1 MAGEAPGSR
10 GRGTCQQRCL
20 SAFKGFNRGADLFRP
35 SLTLLRQEDH
45 GVFSDWLW
53 IVFTLI
59 ASAAQTVR
67 NSMQK
72 ELTGTLGTVGATQV
86 RFFYGLPFAAGFLA
100 MAVFATGE
108 APPFSELAQVPWT
121 AAGAL
126 AQVFATGMMLAAMR
140 IRSFVVAIT
149 YTKIE
154 PVLVLGFA
162 VLLLGEVPTP
172 VAMAGV
178 FVATAG
184 VVLLSWPGRGHWT
197 NGWLQTTAFGLGSGA
212 LFAVSAVC
220 YRGGILALGDGH
232 FLINAS
238 TTLVTALALQTGVVS
253 LYLYVFDRAVLHQ
266 LVAAWRSSLAA
277 GFFGALASQFWFL
290 AFSLQSASLVRA
302 LALIEIVFAQIVSL
316 RLFRQKDTP
325 REIAGMV
332 VITAGVLMIL
342 LA

>member
-1 MAGEAPGSR
+1 MLP
-10 GRGTCQQRCL
+10 
-20 SAFKGFNRGADLFRP
+20 
-35 SLTLLRQEDH
+35 
-45 GVFSDWLW
+45 DWLW
-53 IVFTLI
+53 IAFTLI

-67 NSMQK
+67 NSLQK
-72 ELTGTLGTVGATQV
+72 DLTGRLGTVGAAQV

-100 MAVFATGE
+100 MAAVATGE
-108 APPFSELAQVPWT
+108 TPPFTTLAQLPWT

-140 IRSFVVAIT
+140 TRSFVVAIT

-162 VLLLGEVPTP
+162 AVLLGELPTP
-172 VAMAGV
+172 VAMTGV
-178 FVATAG
+178 VLATAG
-184 VVLLSWPGRGHWT
+184 VLLLSWPGRGHWT

-220 YRGGILALGDGH
+220 YRGGILALGEGH
-232 FLINAS
+232 FLVNAS
-238 TTLVTALALQTGVVS
+238 TTLVTALALQTVAVS
-253 LYLYVFDRAVLHQ
+253 IYLYVADRAVLHA
-266 LVAAWRSSLAA
+266 LVGAWRASLVA

-290 AFSLQSASLVRA
+290 AFALQSASLVRA

-316 RLFRQKDTP
+316 RLFRQRDTP
-325 REIAGMV
+325 RELAGIA

-342 LA
+342 LG